1 MGDAG
6 GVLRDGA
13 QRHQKHVFGV
23 VRRQM
28 DVLRAGLFVPVFFHT
43 QFQRVDGLA
52 AQVFK
57 SGVAMRSH
65 GVSLLVVERLV
76 IGLSVARFWLWVF
89 GRAGARAVWRS
100 RLLQKLSVESWRLM
114 GVV

>member
-6 GVLRDGA
+6 RVLRDGA

-57 SGVAMRSH
+57 AGWLSEVMG
-65 GVSLLVVERLV
+65 SLFSSLSDWSLCFPSLGFGYGFLAARVRVRFASAGCCSIYRLK
-76 IGLSVARFWLWVF
+76 LASR
-89 GRAGARAVWRS
+89 GR
-100 RLLQKLSVESWRLM
+100 
-114 GVV
+114 